1 MSLTADAFIAVA
13 EREIGYKEDKNGATK
28 YGIWYGKRHKNPAY
42 DKAAWC
48 DMFLVWCAY
57 QAAGEAGV
65 AIVGDFAYTPWHA
78 SWFARN
84 GRFGNTPR
92 KGAIAFFDWGG
103 SRNIYAIDH
112 VGIVLGTD
120 SLGRVVTIEGNT
132 SNQVAKRYRSMS
144 TIVGYG
150 YPKFAAAA
158 KNASVKAANTKP
170 ATTKK
175 PSVPAYPLP
184 KGHVLGYPKT
194 KYIHDGT
201 ENATYKNAVRT
212 AQNRFKERGWT
223 ITVDGIFGPQ
233 TTKVT
238 KAFQA
243 EKGLEVDGRIGP
255 ITWNALWTAPIT

>member
-1 MSLTADAFIAVA
+1 MALTAEDFIAVA
-13 EREIGYKEDKNGATK
+13 EREIGYTEEKNGATK

-57 QAAGEAGV
+57 QAAGEDGV
-65 AIVGDFAYTPWHA
+65 DIVGDFAYTPWHA
-78 SWFARN
+78 GWFARQ
-84 GRFGNTPR
+84 GRFGDTPR
-92 KGAIAFFDWGG
+92 KGAIAFFDWEG
-103 SRNIYAIDH
+103 SKNLYAIDH
-112 VGIVLGTD
+112 VGVVLATD

-132 SNQVAKRYRSMS
+132 ANRVAKRYRSMS

-158 KNASVKAANTKP
+158 KNVSVKPASAKP
-170 ATTKK
+170 ATTKV
-175 PSVPAYPLP
+175 SVPPYPLP

-194 KYIHDGT
+194 KLIHDGT
-201 ENATYKNAVRT
+201 ENAKYKSAVRT
-212 AQNRFKERGWT
+212 AQARLKTRGWA
-223 ITVDGIFGPQ
+223 IVDDGIFGPK